1 MKQSLNP
8 PVSDLSLRSLVK
20 QQISPPLSSGR
31 LKAAPHVVDL
41 ADRPKEYM
49 STLLSLQ
56 DKMTSAR
63 TKALERSVTLQKFLP
78 IYEQT
83 SLNKESSILANWQE
97 RQKEWD
103 RIQADISRR
112 LNTSKVV
119 AALLTMRYSSVI
131 LHAQCCLLV

>member
-1 MKQSLNP
+1 MT
-8 PVSDLSLRSLVK
+8 
-20 QQISPPLSSGR
+20 PPLSARR
-31 LKAAPHVVDL
+31 LKAAAPVVDL

-56 DKMTSAR
+56 GKMTSAR
-63 TKALERSVTLQKFLP
+63 TKTLERSVTLQKFLP

-119 AALLTMRYSSVI
+119 AAFETTRYSS
-131 LHAQCCLLV
+131 LLMHVE